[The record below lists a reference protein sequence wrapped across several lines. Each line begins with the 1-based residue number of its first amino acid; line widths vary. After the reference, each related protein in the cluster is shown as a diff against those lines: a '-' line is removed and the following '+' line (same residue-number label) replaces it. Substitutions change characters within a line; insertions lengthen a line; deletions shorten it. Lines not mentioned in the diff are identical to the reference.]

1 VITIISPE
9 QFKTIPWK
17 NGKGVTTELAI
28 SDGGTLEKFD
38 WRLSI
43 ANVVE
48 NGVFSDFS
56 GYLRNL
62 VLIEGEG
69 IELEH
74 DKEKRDKLSS
84 ILSFAT
90 FDGACKTVGTL
101 SNGPIKDLNIM
112 ADVEK
117 YKVRVGTYL
126 LQQTVELNECDLC
139 FVFAL
144 SGKSQLSSICLTVE
158 STNSKEIVFDEKNL
172 LKISSVKPESMS
184 VSGEQLIVIHL
195 DKID

>member
-74 DKEKRDKLSS
+74 DNKKRDVLSS
-84 ILSFAT
+84 LLSFAT

-101 SNGPIKDLNIM
+101 NNGAIKDLNIM
-112 ADVEK
+112 VDVEK
-117 YKVRVGTYL
+117 YKVKVDTYL
-126 LQQTVELNECDLC
+126 KQQTVELEHCELC

-144 SGKSQLSSICLTVE
+144 TGQSLLKSKVQITEE
-158 STNSKEIVFDEKNL
+158 SNVKEMLFEENNL
-172 LKISSVKPESMS
+172 LKISPIKSANMS
-184 VSGEQLIVIHL
+184 VSGEQLIVVHL
-195 DKID
+195 SQR